1 MFLPLFLSLVIEER
15 NQVKKAGKEQSMNN
29 AVTRLSNERL
39 RQERQRRGWTRE
51 YVADQIGIADVKT
64 IGRWERGIA
73 FPRAYFLQKLCT
85 LFGMLA
91 QDLGLYEEST
101 GCPDTWTP
109 QTSQGSNSARSAQHL
124 YDPTI
129 PLPYTEPDG
138 LVGRDEL
145 LSLLKQRICNDNPAS
160 LSALYGLPGVGKT
173 TLAIEL
179 VHDLAIQRH
188 FSDGMLW
195 VGLGPRLNISEQLR
209 RWGILLGC
217 TAATMANVEDE
228 MDCARLLRSTIGS
241 RRMLLVIDDAW
252 RSEDALAFKVG
263 GPHCAYV
270 LTTRIPSVALDFVS
284 NGTTLV
290 QELNEEDGLKLLAYF
305 VPDIVANERCTAR
318 VLVRSV
324 GGLPLALTLMGKYLK
339 SQAHSSQPR
348 RQRAALERLSHPEER
363 LRLTLTQAPLEQHT
377 SLPAEM
383 PLSLDAVIGVS
394 AWQLDEAVRRALL
407 HLSVFPAKPYSFSE
421 EAALAVSA
429 ASEKTLDIL
438 VDAGFLESIGCGRST
453 LHPTIT
459 DFARA
464 RLHDT
469 TADERMVEY
478 FTSYVEMH
486 QDDYDALE
494 QETGNILAALQLA
507 FERGMNA
514 ALTRG
519 IVAFSPFL
527 RARGWGELAELHLKR
542 AQQLALSQGDKLL
555 SFRVL

>member
-1 MFLPLFLSLVIEER
+1 M
-15 NQVKKAGKEQSMNN
+15 GN

-91 QDLGLYEEST
+91 QDLGLYEESNSF
-101 GCPDTWTP
+101 PDTWTP
-109 QTSQGSNSARSAQHL
+109 QISQDSNFSCLVQQL
-124 YDPTI
+124 DDPTI
-129 PLPYTEPDG
+129 PLPHTEPDG

-145 LSLLKQRICNDNPAS
+145 LRLLKQRLCNDNPAS
-160 LSALYGLPGVGKT
+160 VSALYGLPGVGKT
-173 TLAIEL
+173 ALAIAL
-179 VHDLAIQRH
+179 VHDLAIQCH
-188 FSDGMLW
+188 FSDGILW
-195 VGLGPRLNISEQLR
+195 AGLGPRLNMVEQLR
-209 RWGILLGC
+209 RWGSLLGC
-217 TAATMANVEDE
+217 TAAAMANVEDE
-228 MDCARLLRSTIGS
+228 MGWARLLRTTIGS

-263 GPHCAYV
+263 GPHCAYL
-270 LTTRIPSVALDFVS
+270 LTTRIPSVALDFAS

-290 QELNEEDGLKLLAYF
+290 RELNEDDGLKLLTRF
-305 VPDIVANERCTAR
+305 VPDIVANERCTTQE
-318 VLVRSV
+318 LVRSV
-324 GGLPLALTLMGKYLK
+324 GGLPLALTLMGKYLQA
-339 SQAHSSQPR
+339 QAHSSQPR
-348 RQRAALERLSHPEER
+348 RQLAALERLSHPEER

-394 AWQLDEAVRRALL
+394 AWQLDEDVRRALL
-407 HLSVFPAKPYSFSE
+407 LLSVFPAKPYSFSE

-429 ASEKTLDIL
+429 ASEKTLDVL
-438 VDAGFLESIGCGRST
+438 VDAGFLESIGCGRYT

-459 DFARA
+459 DFARS
-464 RLHDT
+464 RLHTT

-478 FTSYVEMH
+478 FTSYVEMY
-486 QDDYDALE
+486 QDDYDVLE
-494 QETGNILAALQLA
+494 QETGNVLTALQLA
-507 FERGMNA
+507 FERGMQA
-514 ALTRG
+514 ALSRG
-519 IVAFSPFL
+519 IGAFSPFL

-542 AQQLALSQGDKLL
+542 AQQLAQSQDDKLL
-555 SFRVL
+555 TFRVL

>member
-1 MFLPLFLSLVIEER
+1 MIEAR
-15 NQVKKAGKEQSMNN
+15 NQGKKPGKEQSMSN
-29 AVTRLSNERL
+29 ATTRLSNERL

-73 FPRAYFLQKLCT
+73 LPRAYYLQKLCT

-91 QDLGLYEEST
+91 QDLGLYEESA
-101 GCPDTWTP
+101 GFPDVW
-109 QTSQGSNSARSAQHL
+109 TSQTAQDSNSSRSAQYL

-129 PLPYTEPDG
+129 PLPHTEPDG

-145 LSLLKQRICNDNPAS
+145 LRLLKQRLCNGNPAS
-160 LSALYGLPGVGKT
+160 VSALYGLPGVGKT
-173 TLAIEL
+173 ALAIEL
-179 VHDLAIQRH
+179 AHDSAIQRH
-188 FSDGMLW
+188 FSDGILW
-195 VGLGPRLNISEQLR
+195 AALGPRPNIAEQLR
-209 RWGILLGC
+209 RWGSLLGC
-217 TAATMANVEDE
+217 TAAEMANVEDE
-228 MDCARLLRSTIGS
+228 KDRARLLRSTIGL

-270 LTTRIPSVALDFVS
+270 LTTRIPSVALNFDN

-290 QELNEEDGLKLLAYF
+290 RELNEEDSLKLLARF
-305 VPDIVANERCTAR
+305 VPNIVASERCTAR
-318 VLVRSV
+318 GLVRSV

-339 SQAHSSQPR
+339 SQVHSSQPR
-348 RQRAALERLSHPEER
+348 RQLAALERLSHPEER

-383 PLSLDAVIGVS
+383 PLSLDAVIAVS
-394 AWQLDEAVRRALL
+394 AWQLNEAVQQALL
-407 HLSVFPAKPYSFSE
+407 FLSVFPAKPYSFSE

-429 ASEKTLDIL
+429 ASEKTLDVL
-438 VDAGFLESIGCGRST
+438 VDAGFLESIGRGRYT

-464 RLHDT
+464 RLHTT

-478 FTSYVEMH
+478 FTSYVERY
-486 QDDYDALE
+486 QDDYNALE
-494 QETGNILAALQLA
+494 QETGNVLAALQAA

-527 RARGWGELAELHLKR
+527 RVRGWDELAELHLKR
-542 AQQLALSQGDKLL
+542 AQQLAQPEGDKLL
-555 SFRVL
+555 AFRVL